1 MGNARD
7 MSTRQS
13 PRLAARR
20 AAKETDNGTV
30 TKPSLKLDTDDSRGS
45 TEKTDRKPN
54 IAKLYVRG
62 CISNGL
68 GLLILYGCARGLG
81 VENHVYISAGIQLA
95 VFLLHGLPFS
105 SERFYDLSGS
115 FTHFSLVAYSL
126 AASPRVRTPRQVL
139 LALFSVVW
147 MTRLGTFLFARIQKD
162 GKDERFDKLKACWLS
177 FLGAWTLQACWVTL
191 IQLPVILLNNRD
203 DPSPLGSVDAV
214 SLVLWVVGFLFE
226 FTADIEKA
234 TFRADPANKSRFIT
248 TGAWALSRHPNY
260 FGEIVIGR
268 QWPSASRGKA
278 ASTAIPFSTG
288 LGPHRPLPPCCSS
301 RCRGCRWS
309 RKRGWKSGVPTPSTP
324 TTWSIPPASSRG
336 SQPSPAASDQ
346 RKRAENQMWQ
356 LLAGFRGSQ
365 RRRQRSF
372 SSPG

>member
-248 TGAWALSRHPNY
+248 TGTWALSRHPNY
-260 FGEIVIGR
+260 FGEIVMWAAMALCVSWQGCFYGDSILY
-268 QWPSASRGKA
+268 WAWASPA
-278 ASTAIPFSTG
+278 FTAV
-288 LGPHRPLPPCCSS
+288 LLL
-301 RCRGCRWS
+301 
-309 RKRGWKSGVPTPSTP
+309 KVSGVPMVEKAGMEKWGADPEYTHYVEHTSCI
-324 TTWSIPPASSRG
+324 IPWFPAKSR
-336 SQPSPAASDQ
+336 
-346 RKRAENQMWQ
+346 RE
-356 LLAGFRGSQ
+356 
-365 RRRQRSF
+365 
-372 SSPG
+372 